1 MKALVIGGTGP
12 TGPFIVDGL
21 LARGYQVTIYHRGTH
36 EIEFSGPVEHLHGDP
51 FSRDDLERDL
61 APRRDDLV
69 VSNYGRLR
77 YIAQVLAGRTPRFIG
92 ITSGGGY
99 LGFRDSAHNPDG
111 LPLPVPEDAP
121 LITDRD
127 IEHFGFMIAE
137 TERQLMAAH
146 QRGDF
151 QVTILRYPRVY
162 GPRQLIPD
170 MWPIVKRALD
180 RRPHIVVPGD
190 GMRIRALGFAENV
203 ALTVLLAVDKP
214 QSAGQI
220 YNVADEHYLTLTE
233 RANLIAGFVG
243 HRWEVVEAQ
252 HPWAEA
258 IAYSY
263 AGPSFHTMFDIA
275 KIRAELGYRDVVP
288 ATEGVKRTVA
298 WLVEN
303 HRSVID
309 ERVEKTLGDSYD
321 YAFEDRFI
329 AAYREHME
337 ALSAAF
343 PPPPPPPPY
352 EYTYRG

>member
-21 LARGYQVTIYHRGTH
+21 LARDYQVTIYHRGTH
-36 EIEFSGPVEHLHGDP
+36 EIEFSGHVEHIHGDP
-51 FSRDDLERDL
+51 FSRDDLQRDL
-61 APRRDDLV
+61 TAPRFDIV

-92 ITSGGGY
+92 ITSPGGY
-99 LGFRDSAHNPDG
+99 LGFRDDVHNPDG
-111 LPLPVPEDAP
+111 LAVPISEDAT
-121 LITDRD
+121 LIEDRNID
-127 IEHFGFMIAE
+127 NFGFLIAD

-190 GMRIRALGFAENV
+190 GLRIRALGFAENM
-203 ALTVLLAVDKP
+203 AHTVLLAVDKP

-220 YNVADEHYLTLTE
+220 YNVGDERYLTLKE
-233 RANLIAGFVG
+233 RVSLIAKFIG
-243 HRWEVVEAQ
+243 HRWKVVEAQ

-263 AGPSFHTMFDIA
+263 AGPTYHTMLDTS

-288 ATEGVKRTVA
+288 AEEGLRRTVA

-303 HRSVID
+303 HSTVIT
-309 ERVEKTLGDSYD
+309 ERAAKVLGDTYD

-329 AAYREHME
+329 AAYREHMD
-337 ALSAAF
+337 AISAAF
-343 PPPPPPPPY
+343 PPPPPPPAY
-352 EYTYRG
+352 EYLYRE